1 MFTIDVILGTL
12 KKLVSF
18 LWEYKFIILTAVI
31 ITVLYLRGNNYK
43 QDYESEAV
51 AHVKTVLE
59 YNQQINDIRIANEQA
74 LRIAQEE
81 SAANYKELVEKTQG
95 IQEKYNERNKDINA
109 TITKL
114 NSSNSSLQQTI
125 SEYTKRNSN
134 SSSSES
140 VSDSTNAYRLQLAGE
155 LLAEC
160 VERKQYYGTE
170 AYKLQNSVTTLQEWG
185 NMVIDNSRTLTES
198 SKQITSKGDKDE

>member
-1 MFTIDVILGTL
+1 MFTIDIILGTL

-31 ITVLYLRGNNYK
+31 ITVLYSRGNNYK
-43 QDYESEAV
+43 QDYQAEAT

-59 YNQQINDIRIANEQA
+59 YSQQINDIRIANEQA

-95 IQEKYNERNKDINA
+95 IQEKYNEQNETINT
-109 TITKL
+109 TINRIN
-114 NSSNSSLQQTI
+114 NSSIGLQQTI

-134 SSSSES
+134 SSEGAFRDTTSTSS
-140 VSDSTNAYRLQLAGE
+140 LQLTGE

-170 AYKLQNSVTTLQEWG
+170 AQKLSNSVTTLQEWG
-185 NMVIDNSRTLTES
+185 NVVIEN
-198 SKQITSKGDKDE
+198 SKQIASKGDKGE

>member
-1 MFTIDVILGTL
+1 MFTIDIILGTL
-12 KKLVSF
+12 KKLISF

-43 QDYESEAV
+43 QDFEDEAT
-51 AHVKTVLE
+51 AHVKTVIE

-81 SAANYKELVEKTQG
+81 SAANYKELVEKTQS

-114 NSSNSSLQQTI
+114 NSSNNSLQQTI

-134 SSSSES
+134 SSES
-140 VSDSTNAYRLQLAGE
+140 NLRDTTDASRISTLGE
-155 LLAEC
+155 LLQSC
-160 VERKQYYGTE
+160 VTE
-170 AYKLQNSVTTLQEWG
+170 QDYLAIEADKLGNSVTTLQEWG
-185 NMVIDNSRTLTES
+185 NMIIEA
-198 SKQITSKGDKDE
+198 SKGDKDVK

>member
-1 MFTIDVILGTL
+1 MFTIDIILGML

-18 LWEYKFIILTAVI
+18 LWEYKFIILTAAI

-43 QDYESEAV
+43 QDYEAEAT

-59 YNQQINDIRIANEQA
+59 YNQQINNIRLANEQA

-81 SAANYKELVEKTQG
+81 SAANYKELVEKTQT
-95 IQEKYNERNKDINA
+95 IQEEYNEHNKDINA

-114 NSSNSSLQQTI
+114 NSSNNSLQKTI
-125 SEYTKRNSN
+125 SEYTKRDSN
-134 SSSSES
+134 SSES
-140 VSDSTNAYRLQLAGE
+140 NLRDTTDADSISTLGE

-160 VERKQYYGTE
+160 VERKQYYGAE
-170 AYKLQNSVTTLQEWG
+170 ASKLQSSVTTLQEWG
-185 NMVIDNSRTLTES
+185 NMVIEVN
-198 SKQITSKGDKDE
+198 KGEKDVK

>member
-1 MFTIDVILGTL
+1 MFTIDIILGTL

-43 QDYESEAV
+43 QDYETEAV

-95 IQEKYNERNKDINA
+95 IQEKYNERNKDIDA

-114 NSSNSSLQQTI
+114 NSSNNSLQQTI

-134 SSSSES
+134 PSEGSIRDTTDASS
-140 VSDSTNAYRLQLAGE
+140 LQLTGE

-185 NMVIDNSRTLTES
+185 NMVIES
-198 SKQITSKGDKDE
+198 SKQNTSKGDKGE

>member
-1 MFTIDVILGTL
+1 MFTVDIILGTL
-12 KKLVSF
+12 KKLVNF

-43 QDYESEAV
+43 QDYEAEAT

-59 YNQQINDIRIANEQA
+59 YNHQINNIRLANEQA

-81 SAANYKELVEKTQG
+81 SAANYKELVEKTQT
-95 IQEKYNERNKDINA
+95 IQEKYNERNKDIDA

-114 NSSNSSLQQTI
+114 NSSNNSLQQTI

-134 SSSSES
+134 SGEGSLR
-140 VSDSTNAYRLQLAGE
+140 DSTNATSLQLTGE

-160 VERKQYYGTE
+160 VERKQYYATE
-170 AYKLQNSVTTLQEWG
+170 ASQLQSSVTTLQEWG
-185 NMVIDNSRTLTES
+185 EMIIEAN
-198 SKQITSKGDKDE
+198 KGEKGE

>member
-1 MFTIDVILGTL
+1 MFTIDIILGTL

-43 QDYESEAV
+43 QDYQTEAV

-95 IQEKYNERNKDINA
+95 IQEKYNERNKDIDA

-114 NSSNSSLQQTI
+114 NSSNNSLQQTI
-125 SEYTKRNSN
+125 NEYTKRNSN
-134 SSSSES
+134 SSEGSVRDTSDASS
-140 VSDSTNAYRLQLAGE
+140 LQLTGE

-170 AYKLQNSVTTLQEWG
+170 ASKLSNSVTTLQEWG
-185 NMVIDNSRTLTES
+185 NMVIEN
-198 SKQITSKGDKDE
+198 SKQIASKGDKGE

>member
-1 MFTIDVILGTL
+1 MFTIDIILGTL
-12 KKLVSF
+12 KKLISF
-18 LWEYKFIILTAVI
+18 LWEYKFIILNAII

-43 QDYESEAV
+43 QDFEAEAT

-81 SAANYKELVEKTQG
+81 SAANYKELVEKTLS

-114 NSSNSSLQQTI
+114 NSSSNSLHQTI
-125 SEYTKRNSN
+125 SEYTKRNTNPSQG
-134 SSSSES
+134 S
-140 VSDSTNAYRLQLAGE
+140 VSDSTITKRLQLTGE
-155 LLAEC
+155 LLESC
-160 VERKQYYGTE
+160 VEEQDYLAIE
-170 AYKLQNSVTTLQEWG
+170 ADKLGNSVTTLQEWG
-185 NMVIDNSRTLTES
+185 NMVIES
-198 SKQITSKGDKDE
+198 SKQNISKGDKSE

>member
-1 MFTIDVILGTL
+1 MFTIDIILGTL

-18 LWEYKFIILTAVI
+18 LWEYKFIILTAAI

-43 QDYESEAV
+43 QDYETEAT

-59 YNQQINDIRIANEQA
+59 YNQQINNIRLANEQA
-74 LRIAQEE
+74 LRVAQEE
-81 SAANYKELVEKTQG
+81 SAAKYKELVEKTQT
-95 IQEKYNERNKDINA
+95 IQEKHNERNKDINA

-114 NSSNSSLQQTI
+114 NSSNNSLQQTI

-134 SSSSES
+134 TYQGSVRDTSDASS
-140 VSDSTNAYRLQLAGE
+140 LQLTGE

-170 AYKLQNSVTTLQEWG
+170 AQKLSNSVITLQEWG
-185 NMVIDNSRTLTES
+185 NMVIEVN
-198 SKQITSKGDKDE
+198 KGDKDVK

>member
-1 MFTIDVILGTL
+1 MFTIDIILGML

-18 LWEYKFIILTAVI
+18 LWEYKFIILTAAI

-43 QDYESEAV
+43 QDFEAEAT

-59 YNQQINDIRIANEQA
+59 YNQQINNIRLANEQA
-74 LRIAQEE
+74 LRIVQEE
-81 SAANYKELVEKTQG
+81 SASKYKELVEKTQT

-114 NSSNSSLQQTI
+114 NSSNNSLQQTI

-134 SSSSES
+134 SSESDLRDTTSTSS
-140 VSDSTNAYRLQLAGE
+140 LQLTGE
-155 LLAEC
+155 LLGEC
-160 VERKQYYGTE
+160 IERKQFYATE
-170 AYKLQNSVTTLQEWG
+170 ADKLNNSVLTLQQWG
-185 NMVIDNSRTLTES
+185 EMIVEAN
-198 SKQITSKGDKDE
+198 KGEKGE

>member
-1 MFTIDVILGTL
+1 MFTIDIILGTL

-43 QDYESEAV
+43 QDYESEAT

-59 YNQQINDIRIANEQA
+59 YNQQINNIRLANEQA
-74 LRIAQEE
+74 LRITQEE
-81 SAANYKELVEKTQG
+81 SAAKYKELVEKTQT
-95 IQEKYNERNKDINA
+95 IQEKHNERNKDINT

-114 NSSNSSLQQTI
+114 NSSNNSLQQTI

-134 SSSSES
+134 PNES
-140 VSDSTNAYRLQLAGE
+140 VLSNSSDAERLFVTGE
-155 LLAEC
+155 LLGEC
-160 VERKQYYGTE
+160 IERKQYYATE
-170 AYKLQNSVTTLQEWG
+170 ADKLNNSVNTLIEWG
-185 NMVIDNSRTLTES
+185 EKIIEAN
-198 SKQITSKGDKDE
+198 KGEKDE

>member
-1 MFTIDVILGTL
+1 MFTIDIILGML

-43 QDYESEAV
+43 QDFEAETA

-59 YNQQINDIRIANEQA
+59 YNQQINNIRIANEQA

-81 SAANYKELVEKTQG
+81 SAAKYKELVENTQT
-95 IQEKYNERNKDINA
+95 IQEKYNEREKDINT

-114 NSSNSSLQQTI
+114 NSSNNSLQQTI
-125 SEYTKRNSN
+125 SNYTKRNSN
-134 SSSSES
+134 SNES
-140 VSDSTNAYRLQLAGE
+140 VLSDSSTTDRLFVTGK
-155 LLAEC
+155 LLGEC
-160 VERKQYYGTE
+160 VERKQFYAE
-170 AYKLQNSVTTLQEWG
+170 ESAKLNNSVLTLQQWG
-185 NMVIDNSRTLTES
+185 DMIIES
-198 SKQITSKGDKDE
+198 NKGEKSE

>member
-1 MFTIDVILGTL
+1 MFTIDIILGTL

-43 QDYESEAV
+43 QDYEAEAV

-59 YNQQINDIRIANEQA
+59 YNQQINNIRIANEQA

-114 NSSNSSLQQTI
+114 NSSNNSLQQTI

-140 VSDSTNAYRLQLAGE
+140 VSDSTNAYRLQLTGE

-170 AYKLQNSVTTLQEWG
+170 AQKLSNSVTTLQEWG
-185 NMVIDNSRTLTES
+185 NVVIEN
-198 SKQITSKGDKDE
+198 SKQIASKGDKGE

>member
-1 MFTIDVILGTL
+1 MFTIDIILGTL

-43 QDYESEAV
+43 DDYKAEAV

-81 SAANYKELVEKTQG
+81 SAVNYKELVEKTQG

-114 NSSNSSLQQTI
+114 NSSNNSLQQTI

-134 SSSSES
+134 SSEGSIRDT
-140 VSDSTNAYRLQLAGE
+140 SDAERISTLGE
-155 LLAEC
+155 LLQSC
-160 VERKQYYGTE
+160 VTE
-170 AYKLQNSVTTLQEWG
+170 QDYLAIEADKLGNSVTTLQEWG
-185 NMVIDNSRTLTES
+185 NMVIENSRTLTES
-198 SKQITSKGDKDE
+198 SNQEKLNVPVH

>member
-1 MFTIDVILGTL
+1 MFTIDIILGTL

-43 QDYESEAV
+43 QDYETEAV

-74 LRIAQEE
+74 LRFAQEE
-81 SAANYKELVEKTQG
+81 SVANYKELVKKTQG

-114 NSSNSSLQQTI
+114 NSSNNSLQQTI

-134 SSSSES
+134 SSEGSIRDT
-140 VSDSTNAYRLQLAGE
+140 SDAERISTLGE
-155 LLAEC
+155 LLQSC
-160 VERKQYYGTE
+160 VTE
-170 AYKLQNSVTTLQEWG
+170 QDYLAIEADKLGNSVTTLQEWG
-185 NMVIDNSRTLTES
+185 NMVIENSRTIAES
-198 SKQITSKGDKDE
+198 GKKEGDKGE

>member
-1 MFTIDVILGTL
+1 MFTIDIILGTL

-18 LWEYKFIILTAVI
+18 LWEYKFIILTAAI

-43 QDYESEAV
+43 DEYKAEYV
-51 AHVKTVLE
+51 AHNNTVLQYE
-59 YNQQINDIRIANEQA
+59 KELTDIRLANEQA

-81 SAANYKELVEKTQG
+81 SAANYKELVERTQS

-109 TITKL
+109 AITKL
-114 NSSNSSLQQTI
+114 NFSNNSLQQTI
-125 SEYTKRNSN
+125 NEYTKRNSN
-134 SSSSES
+134 SSEGSVRDTSDASS
-140 VSDSTNAYRLQLAGE
+140 LQLTGE

-170 AYKLQNSVTTLQEWG
+170 AQKLSNSVTTLEEWG
-185 NMVIDNSRTLTES
+185 NMVIKN
-198 SKQITSKGDKDE
+198 SKQIASKGDKSEQ

>member
-1 MFTIDVILGTL
+1 MFTIDIILRML

-18 LWEYKFIILTAVI
+18 LWEYKFIILTVAI

-43 QDYESEAV
+43 QDFEAEAT

-59 YNQQINDIRIANEQA
+59 YNQQINNIRLANEQA

-81 SAANYKELVEKTQG
+81 SAAKYKELVKKTQS

-114 NSSNSSLQQTI
+114 NSSNNSLQQTI

-134 SSSSES
+134 TYES
-140 VSDSTNAYRLQLAGE
+140 DLRDTTDATSLQLTGK

-160 VERKQYYGTE
+160 VERKQYYAHE
-170 AYKLQNSVTTLQEWG
+170 ADKLNNSVLTLQEWG
-185 NMVIDNSRTLTES
+185 NTVIANSKTENNGENS
-198 SKQITSKGDKDE
+198 GH

>member
-1 MFTIDVILGTL
+1 MFTIDIILGML

-31 ITVLYLRGNNYK
+31 ITVLYIRGNNYK

-95 IQEKYNERNKDINA
+95 IQEKYNEQNETIN
-109 TITKL
+109 TTVNRI
-114 NSSNSSLQQTI
+114 N
-125 SEYTKRNSN
+125 NSN
-134 SSSSES
+134 NSLLEQIRTYSSDSYSSSGESVRNTSDADRIQKLSES
-140 VSDSTNAYRLQLAGE
+140 LES
-155 LLAEC
+155 C
-160 VERKQYYGTE
+160 VGRKQFYAE
-170 AYKLQNSVTTLQEWG
+170 DAAKLQNSVTTLQEWG
-185 NMVIDNSRTLTES
+185 NMIIEN
-198 SKQITSKGDKDE
+198 SKQTTSKGDKDE

>member
-1 MFTIDVILGTL
+1 MFTIDIILGTL

-43 QDYESEAV
+43 QDYEAEAV

-59 YNQQINDIRIANEQA
+59 YNQQINDIRLANEQA

-81 SAANYKELVEKTQG
+81 SAANYKELVEKTQI
-95 IQEKYNERNKDINA
+95 IQEKYNERNKDINT
-109 TITKL
+109 TINEL
-114 NSSNSSLQQTI
+114 NSSNNSLLEQIRTYSSD
-125 SEYTKRNSN
+125 SY

-140 VSDSTNAYRLQLAGE
+140 MRNTSD
-155 LLAEC
+155 AERIQKLSESLESC
-160 VERKQYYGTE
+160 IGRKQFYAE
-170 AYKLQNSVTTLQEWG
+170 DAARLNNSVTTLQEWG
-185 NMVIDNSRTLTES
+185 KMVTEN
-198 SKQITSKGDKDE
+198 SKQNTSKGDKGE

>member
-1 MFTIDVILGTL
+1 MFTIDIALGML

-18 LWEYKFIILTAVI
+18 LWEYKFIILTTAI

-43 QDYESEAV
+43 QDYEAEAT

-59 YNQQINDIRIANEQA
+59 YNQQINNIRIANEQA

-81 SAANYKELVEKTQG
+81 SASKYKELVEQTSN
-95 IQEKYNERNKDINA
+95 IQKEYLQREKDINT

-114 NSSNSSLQQTI
+114 NSSNNSLQQTI

-134 SSSSES
+134 SDQSDLRDTTSTSS
-140 VSDSTNAYRLQLAGE
+140 LQLTGKLLGE
-155 LLAEC
+155 C
-160 VERKQYYGTE
+160 IERKQYYATE
-170 AYKLQNSVTTLQEWG
+170 ASQLSNSVLTLQQWG
-185 NMVIDNSRTLTES
+185 DMVIES
-198 SKQITSKGDKDE
+198 NKGGSNE

>member
-1 MFTIDVILGTL
+1 MFTIDIILGTL

-18 LWEYKFIILTAVI
+18 LWEYKFIILTAAI

-43 QDYESEAV
+43 DEYKTELF
-51 AHVKTVLE
+51 AHNNTVLQYE
-59 YNQQINDIRIANEQA
+59 KELTDIRLANEQA

-109 TITKL
+109 TITKF
-114 NSSNSSLQQTI
+114 NSSNNSLQQTI

-134 SSSSES
+134 SSGGES
-140 VSDSTNAYRLQLAGE
+140 VRDTSDAERISTLGE
-155 LLAEC
+155 LLQSC
-160 VERKQYYGTE
+160 VTE
-170 AYKLQNSVTTLQEWG
+170 QDYLAIEADKLSSSVTTLQEWG
-185 NMVIDNSRTLTES
+185 NMVIEN
-198 SKQITSKGDKDE
+198 SKQIASKGDKDEQ

>member
-1 MFTIDVILGTL
+1 MFTIDIILGTL
-12 KKLVSF
+12 KKLISF
-18 LWEYKFIILTAVI
+18 LWEYKFIILNAII

-43 QDYESEAV
+43 QDFEDEAT
-51 AHVKTVLE
+51 AHVKTVIE

-81 SAANYKELVEKTQG
+81 SAANYKELVEKTQS

-114 NSSNSSLQQTI
+114 NSSNNSLQQTI

-134 SSSSES
+134 SSES
-140 VSDSTNAYRLQLAGE
+140 NLRDTTDASRISTLGE
-155 LLAEC
+155 LLQSC
-160 VERKQYYGTE
+160 VTE
-170 AYKLQNSVTTLQEWG
+170 QDYLAIEADKLGNSVTTLQEWG
-185 NMVIDNSRTLTES
+185 NMIIEA
-198 SKQITSKGDKDE
+198 SKGDKDVK